1 MVRVKNTESKKT
13 TAKRIIT
20 ISNIRIDN
28 GKFYDEDGDI
38 SLRLL
43 EALPDHDM
51 EFTMKITI
59 DLEDCDEETEDE

>member
-20 ISNIRIDN
+20 ISNIRIDD

-38 SLRLL
+38 SFRLL

-59 DLEDCDEETEDE
+59 DLENDDFNEE